1 MLDCRVKGLSWWFS
15 GRISTCHEGNLWS
28 LSWQDPLEKRMATH
42 SSILAWRIPRIEEPC
57 RSMGLKRIALDSVT
71 NTLTFIE
78 YSEMCGTRKETKA
91 HRENTWPEKTEK
103 GSKVHFFEPWVSK
116 ITWSK
121 KWQPSPVY
129 FPGKFQEQEDPG
141 GLQSMGLQR
150 VVHNW
155 LTEHT
160 HTHTH
165 TLSKQSDYPL
175 IVPKVA
181 SKFL

>member
-1 MLDCRVKGLSWWFS
+1 VIKVALYLTLLRELV
-15 GRISTCHEGNLWS
+15 
-28 LSWQDPLEKRMATH
+28 
-42 SSILAWRIPRIEEPC
+42 IL
-57 RSMGLKRIALDSVT
+57 LL
-71 NTLTFIE
+71 
-78 YSEMCGTRKETKA
+78 TRKETKA

-150 VVHNW
+150 VVHN
-155 LTEHT
+155 
-160 HTHTH
+160 
-165 TLSKQSDYPL
+165 
-175 IVPKVA
+175 
-181 SKFL
+181 